1 LFSKL
6 LYSLAVL
13 LGIVT
18 VVFLLFTALP
28 GDPAQL
34 MLGQRASEE
43 EVQMIRKDLGLDL
56 PIATQY
62 PPQDVWGF
70 HLSNSGNTHRSMR

>member
-43 EVQMIRKDLGLDL
+43 DVQMI
-56 PIATQY
+56 
-62 PPQDVWGF
+62 
-70 HLSNSGNTHRSMR
+70 S